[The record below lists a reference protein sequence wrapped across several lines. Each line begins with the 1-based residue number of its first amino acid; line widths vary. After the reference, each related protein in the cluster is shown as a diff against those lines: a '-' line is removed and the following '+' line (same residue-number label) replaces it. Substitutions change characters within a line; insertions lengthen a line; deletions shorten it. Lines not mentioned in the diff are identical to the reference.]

1 MGDLGSGNDRR
12 NRTTT
17 GFSHFVLGLSQSA
30 KFLLGNAYGVDVT
43 SFGERH
49 RNSLISH
56 GVTLQ

>member
-12 NRTTT
+12 NWATT

-30 KFLLGNAYGVDVT
+30 KFLLRNAHCVDVT
-43 SFGERH
+43 GFGERH

-56 GVTLQ
+56 GVTL